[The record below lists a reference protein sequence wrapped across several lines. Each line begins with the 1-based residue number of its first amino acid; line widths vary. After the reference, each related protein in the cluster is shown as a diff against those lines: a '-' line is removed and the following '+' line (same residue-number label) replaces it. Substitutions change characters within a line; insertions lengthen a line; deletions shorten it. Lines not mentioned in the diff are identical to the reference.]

1 MINDFIVIDATGA
14 AIGRIATYA
23 AKQAL
28 YGKKVFVINC
38 SDAVITGKQHAI
50 LDVYKAKISRGGY
63 AQKGPYIPRTIEK
76 LMKRTIRG
84 MLPWNITRGRE
95 ALKRI
100 KCFSWAPE
108 EYSKHE
114 KIITFK
120 KAKQPYITLS
130 KLIDL
135 I

>member
-1 MINDFIVIDATGA
+1 MSDFIVIDATGA
-14 AIGRIATYA
+14 AMGRLATYA

-28 YGKKVFVINC
+28 LGKKVFILNC
-38 SDAVITGKQHAI
+38 NEAAITGKQHAI
-50 LDVYKAKISRGGY
+50 LEVYKAKISRGGSS
-63 AQKGPYIPRTIEK
+63 QKGPYIPRTVEK

-95 ALKRI
+95 AFKRI
-100 KCFSWAPE
+100 KCFNWAPE

-114 KIITFK
+114 NIMKFK
-120 KAKQPYITLS
+120 KAKHPYMTLS
-130 KLIDL
+130 KLTDL